1 MIPSITGSMQ
11 RRPFDTSCLQNWEY
25 LWKDNVLADTIP
37 TGIETSTIDL
47 LIGNDYY
54 LDLILPQKVEIQ
66 PGLYMLWSKLGWILA
81 GRTSD
86 SIQTTEEQSLLVIT
100 YGTDIGRQTNVF
112 TPVDN
117 VVLTVAIA
125 FFLST
130 ETHAKR
136 LLTIWKRSV
145 WTTLKRSFT
154 VLANQSIVS
163 ETFQAFRI
171 LANQISVRKTLPW
184 KPCLVANVSSFASLV
199 NQNPADSSY
208 LRSFFFFFFFFFFSF
223 T

>member
-1 MIPSITGSMQ
+1 M
-11 RRPFDTSCLQNWEY
+11 
-25 LWKDNVLADTIP
+25 
-37 TGIETSTIDL
+37 
-47 LIGNDYY
+47 
-54 LDLILPQKVEIQ
+54 
-66 PGLYMLWSKLGWILA
+66 
-81 GRTSD
+81 
-86 SIQTTEEQSLLVIT
+86 
-100 YGTDIGRQTNVF
+100 
-112 TPVDN
+112 
-117 VVLTVAIA
+117 AIA

-171 LANQISVRKTLPW
+171 LANQISVRKKLSW

-199 NQNPADSSY
+199 NQNPVDSSY
-208 LRSFFFFFFFFFFSF
+208 LSSFFFFFFFFFFSVSLNYNNYSSHGFADETF
-223 T
+223 TIIPYTGVPLSRFKIAFP

>member
-1 MIPSITGSMQ
+1 MRHYYGELNVKQRNFVWLFYFANITV
-11 RRPFDTSCLQNWEY
+11 TE
-25 LWKDNVLADTIP
+25 
-37 TGIETSTIDL
+37 IDL
-47 LIGNDYY
+47 
-54 LDLILPQKVEIQ
+54 
-66 PGLYMLWSKLGWILA
+66 
-81 GRTSD
+81 
-86 SIQTTEEQSLLVIT
+86 
-100 YGTDIGRQTNVF
+100 
-112 TPVDN
+112 DN
-117 VVLTVAIA
+117 AIWNIDFKIRCSTVAIA

-171 LANQISVRKTLPW
+171 LANQISVRKTLSW

-199 NQNPADSSY
+199 NQK
-208 LRSFFFFFFFFFFSF
+208 LFKIFFFFFFFSVSLNYNNYSSHGFADVTF
-223 T
+223 TILPYMGVPLSRFKIAFS

>member
-1 MIPSITGSMQ
+1 MLTYSAQKKG
-11 RRPFDTSCLQNWEY
+11 PFDTHIHTMPYILEVNPPSPPPRGFQFCDCVHCSY
-25 LWKDNVLADTIP
+25 LGP
-37 TGIETSTIDL
+37 FL
-47 LIGNDYY
+47 L
-54 LDLILPQKVEIQ
+54 E
-66 PGLYMLWSKLGWILA
+66 
-81 GRTSD
+81 
-86 SIQTTEEQSLLVIT
+86 SICP
-100 YGTDIGRQTNVF
+100 D
-112 TPVDN
+112 
-117 VVLTVAIA
+117 TVAIA

-145 WTTLKRSFT
+145 WTTLKRSFA
-154 VLANQSIVS
+154 VLANQIIVS

-171 LANQISVRKTLPW
+171 LASQISVRKTLSW
-184 KPCLVANVSSFASLV
+184 KPCLVANVSSCASLV